1 MVNSGATPAQDNQWG
16 AIKYDNGL
24 IDSAMLQQLQDQFC
38 RANNLYLVCLGREE
52 GVITKAYGSREELSF
67 LHSLVDKQAYMNLI
81 MRAEHD
87 WVETMLEQQV
97 SQACIKMCS
106 IATRIEKK
114 VEVIWVVIGLLRE
127 EMPEGIELPEY
138 MMTTTEKGF
147 YASAEFLASLSTQL
161 FEVKINQMIAQD
173 AMKKSLDS
181 ELEIKQ
187 QLDRTQAM
195 AEVIGMLESD
205 EGFTELTQRI
215 LKETCES
222 LQIAG
227 GFLIRENIDRR
238 TTDMIGEFVERSE
251 DSLIRHFQHI
261 DKDELPF
268 FNGKPYMISSSS
280 MMPEPFERFFKEN
293 GLSAA
298 VFQPMEVNDNGLLM
312 YLGFFEKGNKREWES
327 EDIKFISGVK
337 RVIQSILIKRIAK
350 NSLASSYASL
360 EAILENTGCGILVV
374 DYNTR
379 SILYTNQ
386 KLKDLFSHTIA
397 AGNLEE
403 LVFGEEE
410 EKKTHYYDE
419 VYYVEEERWLDVHKT
434 EIDWVDGRRVG
445 LCTLY
450 DITDKKLYQKKIENQ
465 ANNDFLT
472 GLYNRMRCEQDLGR
486 YIAKAQAVNCE
497 GALLYID
504 LDDFKH
510 INDGLGHPYGDVLLK
525 AISHSLQRIEGI
537 EKSCYRMGGDEFIV
551 IISEAVY
558 PQMER
563 ILRDIDSIFSKP
575 WFLKGEDYYC
585 TMSMGITCFP
595 SDGNSVDD
603 LIRKA
608 DMALMTAKRRG
619 KNCVEYY
626 NDKDQAST
634 YRRLDMEKNMRTA
647 AMNACKEFEV
657 YYQPIVAVQEDGT
670 PCCGAEALVRWNSS
684 VLGFVSPEDFIPLAE
699 YLGLI
704 NPIGEF
710 VLEQAAKRCKY
721 WNDMG
726 HPNYKVNVNLSVVQL
741 LQNDIIK
748 KIKKVLDE
756 TRINPRNLTLEVT
769 ESLAI
774 NDMEHMKRILSEI
787 KSLGVKVALDDFGTG
802 YSSLNHI
809 REMPIDVIKID
820 RCFIEHLGE
829 DDFSDAFVKMVNE
842 LANTIGVKVCVEG
855 VETKLQLDVA
865 CGMRVSMIQGYYFGI
880 PMKIAEFEEKYLS
893 VPQL

>member
-38 RANNLYLVCLGREE
+38 HANNLYLVCLGREE

-114 VEVIWVVIGLLRE
+114 VEVIWVVIGLLRDA
-127 EMPEGIELPEY
+127 MPEGIELPEY

-227 GFLIRENIDRR
+227 GFLIRENIDRQ

-298 VFQPMEVNDNGLLM
+298 VFQPMEVNDNGPLM

-397 AGNLEE
+397 AGNLEK

-558 PQMER
+558 PQTER

-855 VETKLQLDVA
+855 VETKQQLDVA
-865 CGMRVSMIQGYYFGI
+865 CDMRVSMIQGYYFGK
-880 PMKIAEFEEKYLS
+880 PMKIAEFEEKYL
-893 VPQL
+893 

>member
-38 RANNLYLVCLGREE
+38 HANNLYLVCLGREE

-114 VEVIWVVIGLLRE
+114 VEVIWVVIGLLRDA
-127 EMPEGIELPEY
+127 MPEGIELPEY

-181 ELEIKQ
+181 ELAIKQ

-563 ILRDIDSIFSKP
+563 ILCDIDSIFSKP

-865 CGMRVSMIQGYYFGI
+865 SDMKVSMIQGYYFGK
-880 PMKIAEFEEKYLS
+880 PMKIAEFEAKYL
-893 VPQL
+893 

>member
-106 IATRIEKK
+106 ISTRIEKK
-114 VEVIWVVIGLLRE
+114 VEVIWVVIGLLRDA
-127 EMPEGIELPEY
+127 MPEGIELPEY

-293 GLSAA
+293 GLSAV

-865 CGMRVSMIQGYYFGI
+865 SDMKVSMIQGYYFGK
-880 PMKIAEFEEKYLS
+880 PMKIAEFEEKYL
-893 VPQL
+893 

>member
-38 RANNLYLVCLGREE
+38 HANNLYLVCLGREE
-52 GVITKAYGSREELSF
+52 GVITKAYGNREELSL

-114 VEVIWVVIGLLRE
+114 VEVIWVVIGLLRDA
-127 EMPEGIELPEY
+127 MPEGIELPEY

-187 QLDRTQAM
+187 QLGRTQAM

-647 AMNACKEFEV
+647 AMNVCKEFEV

-855 VETKLQLDVA
+855 VETKQQLDVA
-865 CGMRVSMIQGYYFGI
+865 CDMRVSMIQGYYFGK
-880 PMKIAEFEEKYLS
+880 PMKIAEFEEKYL
-893 VPQL
+893 

>member
-1 MVNSGATPAQDNQWG
+1 MANSGSQSAKEYQQGIA
-16 AIKYDNGL
+16 KYDNGL

-67 LHSLVDKQAYMNLI
+67 LHSLVDKQAYMSLI

-87 WVETMLEQQV
+87 WIETMLEQQV
-97 SQACIKMCS
+97 GQACIKMCS
-106 IATRIEKK
+106 IATRLEEK
-114 VEVIWVVIGLLRE
+114 VEVIWVVIGILRDAV
-127 EMPEGIELPEY
+127 PEGVELPEY
-138 MMTTTEKGF
+138 MMTTTEKSF
-147 YASAEFLASLSTQL
+147 YASTEFLASLSAQL
-161 FEVKINQMIAQD
+161 FEVKINQLIAQD
-173 AMKKSLDS
+173 AMKKSLES
-181 ELEIKQ
+181 ENEMKH
-187 QLDRTQAM
+187 QLHRSQAM
-195 AEVIGMLESD
+195 TEVVRMLESD
-205 EGFTELTQRI
+205 EGFSELTVDI
-215 LKETCES
+215 LRETCES
-222 LQIAG
+222 LNLSG
-227 GFLIRENIDRR
+227 GFLIRENVDHK
-238 TTDMIGEFVERSE
+238 TTDMICEYVKNKE
-251 DSLIRHFQHI
+251 DSLISGFQ
-261 DKDELPF
+261 KKEKVQLPF
-268 FNGKPYMISSSS
+268 FNGKPYMISSDS
-280 MMPEPFERFFKEN
+280 MMPEAFERFFREN
-293 GLSAA
+293 DLSAA
-298 VFQPMEVNDNGLLM
+298 VFQPLEVSDHLLM
-312 YLGFFEKGNKREWES
+312 YVGFFEKEAFRVWES
-327 EDIKFISGVK
+327 DDIKFISGVK
-337 RVIQSILIKRIAK
+337 RVIQSILLKRIAK

-360 EAILENTGCGILVV
+360 EAILENAGCGIYVV
-374 DYNTR
+374 DYHTR

-386 KLKDLFSHTIA
+386 KLKDLFSRTIK
-397 AGNLEE
+397 AGNLEKI
-403 LVFGEEE
+403 VFAEEE

-419 VYYVEEERWLDVHKT
+419 VYFVEEERWLDVHKT
-434 EIDWVDGRRVG
+434 EIDWVDGRKVG

-510 INDGLGHPYGDVLLK
+510 INDGLGHQYGDVLLK

-537 EKSCYRMGGDEFIV
+537 ENSCYRMGGDEFIV

-585 TMSMGITCFP
+585 TMSMGISCFP

-619 KNCVEYY
+619 KNGVEYY

-657 YYQPIVAVQEDGT
+657 YYQPIVNAQEDGT
-670 PCCGAEALVRWNSS
+670 PCCGAEALIRWNSS

-748 KIKKVLDE
+748 KIKKVLEE

-855 VETKLQLDVA
+855 VETKKQLDIA
-865 CGMRVSMIQGYYFGI
+865 CDMNVCMIQGYYFGK
-880 PMKIAEFEEKYLS
+880 PMKIEEFEKKYL
-893 VPQL
+893 

>member
-16 AIKYDNGL
+16 VIKYDNGL

-38 RANNLYLVCLGREE
+38 HANNLYLVCLGREE

-114 VEVIWVVIGLLRE
+114 VEVIWVVIGLLRDA
-127 EMPEGIELPEY
+127 MPEGIELPEY

-181 ELEIKQ
+181 ELAIKQ

-312 YLGFFEKGNKREWES
+312 YLGFFEKENKREWES

-865 CGMRVSMIQGYYFGI
+865 CDMRVSMIQGYYFGK
-880 PMKIAEFEEKYLS
+880 PMKIAEFEEKYL
-893 VPQL
+893 

>member
-38 RANNLYLVCLGREE
+38 HANNLYLVCLGREE

-127 EMPEGIELPEY
+127 AVPEGIELPDY

-187 QLDRTQAM
+187 QLGRTQAM

-657 YYQPIVAVQEDGT
+657 YYQPIVAVQEDGA

-756 TRINPRNLTLEVT
+756 TRINPHNLTLEVT

-865 CGMRVSMIQGYYFGI
+865 CDMRVSMIQGYYFGK
-880 PMKIAEFEEKYLS
+880 PMKIAEFEAKYL
-893 VPQL
+893 

>member
-38 RANNLYLVCLGREE
+38 HANNLYLVCLGREE

-67 LHSLVDKQAYMNLI
+67 LHSLVDKQAYMNLV

-114 VEVIWVVIGLLRE
+114 VEVIWVVIGLLRDA
-127 EMPEGIELPEY
+127 MPEGIELPEY

-181 ELEIKQ
+181 ELAIKQ

-563 ILRDIDSIFSKP
+563 ILCDIDSIFSKP

-855 VETKLQLDVA
+855 VETEKQLDIA
-865 CGMRVSMIQGYYFGI
+865 CDMNVCMIQGYYFGK
-880 PMKIAEFEEKYLS
+880 PMKIEEFEKKYL
-893 VPQL
+893 

>member
-1 MVNSGATPAQDNQWG
+1 MANLGSQSAKEYQQGIA
-16 AIKYDNGL
+16 KYDNGL

-67 LHSLVDKQAYMNLI
+67 LHSLVDKQAYMSLI

-87 WVETMLEQQV
+87 WIETMLEQQV
-97 SQACIKMCS
+97 GQACIKMCS
-106 IATRIEKK
+106 IATRLEEK
-114 VEVIWVVIGLLRE
+114 VEVIWVVIGILRDAV
-127 EMPEGIELPEY
+127 PEGVELPEY
-138 MMTTTEKGF
+138 MMTTTEKSF
-147 YASAEFLASLSTQL
+147 YASTEFLASLSAQL
-161 FEVKINQMIAQD
+161 FEVKINQLIAQD
-173 AMKKSLDS
+173 AMKKSLES
-181 ELEIKQ
+181 ENEMKH
-187 QLDRTQAM
+187 QLHRSQAM
-195 AEVIGMLESD
+195 TEVVRMLESD
-205 EGFTELTQRI
+205 EGFSELTVDI
-215 LKETCES
+215 LRETCES
-222 LQIAG
+222 LDLSG
-227 GFLIRENIDRR
+227 GFLIRENVDHK
-238 TTDMIGEFVERSE
+238 TTDMICEYVKNKE
-251 DSLIRHFQHI
+251 DSLISGFQ
-261 DKDELPF
+261 KKEKVQLPF
-268 FNGKPYMISSSS
+268 FNGKPYMISSDS
-280 MMPEPFERFFKEN
+280 MMPEAFERFFREN
-293 GLSAA
+293 DLSAA
-298 VFQPMEVNDNGLLM
+298 VFQPLEVSDHLLM
-312 YLGFFEKGNKREWES
+312 YVGFFEKEAFRVWES
-327 EDIKFISGVK
+327 DDIKFISGVK
-337 RVIQSILIKRIAK
+337 RVIQSILLKRIAK

-360 EAILENTGCGILVV
+360 EAILENAGCGIYVV
-374 DYNTR
+374 DYHTR

-386 KLKDLFSHTIA
+386 KLKDLFSRTIK
-397 AGNLEE
+397 AGNLEKI
-403 LVFGEEE
+403 VFAEEE

-419 VYYVEEERWLDVHKT
+419 VYFVEEERWLDVHKT
-434 EIDWVDGRRVG
+434 EIDWVDGRKVG

-510 INDGLGHPYGDVLLK
+510 INDGLGHQYGDVLLK

-537 EKSCYRMGGDEFIV
+537 ENSCYRMGGDEFIV

-585 TMSMGITCFP
+585 TMSMGISCFP

-657 YYQPIVAVQEDGT
+657 YYQPIVNAQEDGT
-670 PCCGAEALVRWNSS
+670 PCCGAEALIRWNSS

-710 VLEQAAKRCKY
+710 VLQEAAKRCKY

-748 KIKKVLDE
+748 KIKKVIDD

-787 KSLGVKVALDDFGTG
+787 KALGVKVALDDFGTG

-855 VETKLQLDVA
+855 VETKKQLDVA
-865 CGMRVSMIQGYYFGI
+865 CDMKVCMIQGYYFGK
-880 PMKIAEFEEKYLS
+880 PMKIEDFEKKYL
-893 VPQL
+893 

>member
-38 RANNLYLVCLGREE
+38 HANNLYLVCLGREE

-114 VEVIWVVIGLLRE
+114 VEVIWVVIGLLRDA
-127 EMPEGIELPEY
+127 MPEGIELPEY

-298 VFQPMEVNDNGLLM
+298 VFQPMEVNDNGPLM

-386 KLKDLFSHTIA
+386 KLKDLFLHTIA

-756 TRINPRNLTLEVT
+756 TKINPRNLTLEVT

-865 CGMRVSMIQGYYFGI
+865 CDMRVSMIQGYYFGK
-880 PMKIAEFEEKYLS
+880 PMKIAEFEEKYL
-893 VPQL
+893 

>member
-38 RANNLYLVCLGREE
+38 HANNLYLVCLGREE

-127 EMPEGIELPEY
+127 AVPEGIELPDY

-251 DSLIRHFQHI
+251 DSMIRHFQHI

-472 GLYNRMRCEQDLGR
+472 GLYNRMHCEQDLGR

-865 CGMRVSMIQGYYFGI
+865 SDMKVSMIQGYYFGK
-880 PMKIAEFEEKYLS
+880 PMKIAEFEAKYL
-893 VPQL
+893 

>member
-38 RANNLYLVCLGREE
+38 HANNLYLVCLGREE

-114 VEVIWVVIGLLRE
+114 VEVIWVVIGLLRDA
-127 EMPEGIELPEY
+127 MPEGIELPEY

-608 DMALMTAKRRG
+608 DMALMTAKHRG

-865 CGMRVSMIQGYYFGI
+865 SDMRVSMIQGYYFGK
-880 PMKIAEFEEKYLS
+880 PMKIAEFEEKYL
-893 VPQL
+893 

>member
-38 RANNLYLVCLGREE
+38 HANNLYLVCLGREE

-114 VEVIWVVIGLLRE
+114 VEVIWVVIGLLRDA
-127 EMPEGIELPEY
+127 MPEGIELPEY

-181 ELEIKQ
+181 ELAIKQ

-486 YIAKAQAVNCE
+486 YIAKAQAVSCE

-510 INDGLGHPYGDVLLK
+510 INDGLGHQYGDVLLK

-563 ILRDIDSIFSKP
+563 ILCDIDSIFSKP

-657 YYQPIVAVQEDGT
+657 YYQPIVAVQEDGE

-865 CGMRVSMIQGYYFGI
+865 CDMRVSMIQGYYFGK
-880 PMKIAEFEEKYLS
+880 PMKIEEFEKKYL
-893 VPQL
+893 

>member
-1 MVNSGATPAQDNQWG
+1 MANSGSQSAKEYQQGIA
-16 AIKYDNGL
+16 KYDNGL

-67 LHSLVDKQAYMNLI
+67 LHSLVDKQAYMSLI

-87 WVETMLEQQV
+87 WIETMLEQQV
-97 SQACIKMCS
+97 GHACIKMCS
-106 IATRIEKK
+106 IATRLEEK
-114 VEVIWVVIGLLRE
+114 VEVIWVVIGILRDAV
-127 EMPEGIELPEY
+127 PEGVELPEY
-138 MMTTTEKGF
+138 MMTTTEKSF
-147 YASAEFLASLSTQL
+147 YASTEFLASLSAQL
-161 FEVKINQMIAQD
+161 FEVKINQLIAQD
-173 AMKKSLDS
+173 AMKKSLES
-181 ELEIKQ
+181 ENEMKH
-187 QLDRTQAM
+187 QLHRSQAM
-195 AEVIGMLESD
+195 TEVVRMLESD
-205 EGFTELTQRI
+205 EGFSELTVDI
-215 LKETCES
+215 LRETCES
-222 LQIAG
+222 LDLSG
-227 GFLIRENIDRR
+227 GFLIRENVDHK
-238 TTDMIGEFVERSE
+238 TTDMICEYVKNKE
-251 DSLIRHFQHI
+251 DSLISGFQ
-261 DKDELPF
+261 KKEKVQLPF
-268 FNGKPYMISSSS
+268 FNGKPYMISSDS
-280 MMPEPFERFFKEN
+280 MMPEAFERFFREN
-293 GLSAA
+293 DLSAA
-298 VFQPMEVNDNGLLM
+298 VFQPLEVSDHLLM
-312 YLGFFEKGNKREWES
+312 YVGFFEKEAFRVWES
-327 EDIKFISGVK
+327 DDIKFISGVK
-337 RVIQSILIKRIAK
+337 RVIQSILLKRIAK

-360 EAILENTGCGILVV
+360 EAILENAGCGIYVV
-374 DYNTR
+374 DYHTR

-386 KLKDLFSHTIA
+386 KLKDLFSRTIK
-397 AGNLEE
+397 AGKLEE
-403 LVFGEEE
+403 IVFAEEE

-419 VYYVEEERWLDVHKT
+419 VYFVEEERWLDVHKT
-434 EIDWVDGRRVG
+434 EIDWVDGRKVG

-510 INDGLGHPYGDVLLK
+510 INDGLGHQYGDVLLK
-525 AISHSLQRIEGI
+525 AISHSFQRIEGI
-537 EKSCYRMGGDEFIV
+537 ENSCYRMGGDEFIV

-585 TMSMGITCFP
+585 TMSMGIACFP

-657 YYQPIVAVQEDGT
+657 YYQPIVNAQEDGT
-670 PCCGAEALVRWNSS
+670 PCCGAEALIRWNSS

-710 VLEQAAKRCKY
+710 VLQEAAKRCKY

-748 KIKKVLDE
+748 KIKKVIDD

-787 KSLGVKVALDDFGTG
+787 KALGVKVALDDFGTG

-855 VETKLQLDVA
+855 VETKKQLDVA
-865 CGMRVSMIQGYYFGI
+865 CDMKVCMIQGYYFGK
-880 PMKIAEFEEKYLS
+880 PMKIEDFEKKYL
-893 VPQL
+893 

>member
-1 MVNSGATPAQDNQWG
+1 MANSGSQSAKEYQQGIA
-16 AIKYDNGL
+16 KYDNGL

-67 LHSLVDKQAYMNLI
+67 LHSLVDKQAYMSLI

-87 WVETMLEQQV
+87 WIETMLEQQV
-97 SQACIKMCS
+97 GQACIKMCS
-106 IATRIEKK
+106 IATRLEEK
-114 VEVIWVVIGLLRE
+114 VEVIWVVIGILRDAV
-127 EMPEGIELPEY
+127 PEGVELPEY
-138 MMTTTEKGF
+138 MMTTTEKSF
-147 YASAEFLASLSTQL
+147 YASTEFLASLSAQL
-161 FEVKINQMIAQD
+161 FEVKINQLIAQD
-173 AMKKSLDS
+173 AMKKSLES
-181 ELEIKQ
+181 ENAMKH
-187 QLDRTQAM
+187 QLHRSQAM
-195 AEVIGMLESD
+195 TEVVRMLESD
-205 EGFTELTQRI
+205 EGFSELTVDI
-215 LKETCES
+215 LRETCES
-222 LQIAG
+222 LNLSG
-227 GFLIRENIDRR
+227 GFLIRENVDHK
-238 TTDMIGEFVERSE
+238 TTDMICEYVKNKE
-251 DSLIRHFQHI
+251 DSLISGFQ
-261 DKDELPF
+261 KKEKVQLPF
-268 FNGKPYMISSSS
+268 FNGKPYMISSDS
-280 MMPEPFERFFKEN
+280 MMPEAFERFFREN
-293 GLSAA
+293 DLSAA
-298 VFQPMEVNDNGLLM
+298 VFQPLEVSDHLLM
-312 YLGFFEKGNKREWES
+312 YVGFFEKEAFRVWES
-327 EDIKFISGVK
+327 DDIKFISGVK
-337 RVIQSILIKRIAK
+337 RVIQSILLKRIAK

-360 EAILENTGCGILVV
+360 EAILENAGCGIYVV
-374 DYNTR
+374 DYHTR

-386 KLKDLFSHTIA
+386 KLKDLFSRTIK
-397 AGNLEE
+397 AGKLEE
-403 LVFGEEE
+403 IVFAEEE

-419 VYYVEEERWLDVHKT
+419 VYFVEEERWLDVHKT
-434 EIDWVDGRRVG
+434 EIDWVDGRKVG

-510 INDGLGHPYGDVLLK
+510 INDGLGHQYGDVLLK

-537 EKSCYRMGGDEFIV
+537 ENSCYRMGGDEFIV

-585 TMSMGITCFP
+585 TMSMGISCFP

-657 YYQPIVAVQEDGT
+657 YYQPIVNAQEDGT
-670 PCCGAEALVRWNSS
+670 PCCGAEALIRWNSS

-710 VLEQAAKRCKY
+710 VLQEAAKRCKY

-748 KIKKVLDE
+748 KIKKVIDD

-787 KSLGVKVALDDFGTG
+787 KALGVKVALDDFGTG

-855 VETKLQLDVA
+855 VETKKQLDVA
-865 CGMRVSMIQGYYFGI
+865 CDMKVCMIQGYYFGK
-880 PMKIAEFEEKYLS
+880 PMKIEDFEKKYL
-893 VPQL
+893 

>member
-38 RANNLYLVCLGREE
+38 HANNLYLVCLGREE

-114 VEVIWVVIGLLRE
+114 VEVIWVVIGLLRDA
-127 EMPEGIELPEY
+127 MPEGIELPEY

-181 ELEIKQ
+181 ELAIKQ

-312 YLGFFEKGNKREWES
+312 YLGFFEKENKREWES

-563 ILRDIDSIFSKP
+563 ILCDIDSIFSKP

-657 YYQPIVAVQEDGT
+657 YYQPIVAVQEDGE

-865 CGMRVSMIQGYYFGI
+865 CDMRVSMIQGYYFGK
-880 PMKIAEFEEKYLS
+880 PMKIAEFEEKYL
-893 VPQL
+893 

>member
-38 RANNLYLVCLGREE
+38 HANNLYLVCLGREE

-114 VEVIWVVIGLLRE
+114 VEVIWVVIGLLRDA
-127 EMPEGIELPEY
+127 MPEGIELPEY

-181 ELEIKQ
+181 ELAIKQ

-261 DKDELPF
+261 DKDEMPF

-563 ILRDIDSIFSKP
+563 ILCDIDSIFSKP

-748 KIKKVLDE
+748 KIKKVLEE

-855 VETKLQLDVA
+855 VETEKQLDIA
-865 CGMRVSMIQGYYFGI
+865 CDMNVCMIQGYYFGK
-880 PMKIAEFEEKYLS
+880 PMKIEEFEKKYL
-893 VPQL
+893 

>member
-38 RANNLYLVCLGREE
+38 HANNLYLVCLGREE

-114 VEVIWVVIGLLRE
+114 VEVIWVVIGLLRDA
-127 EMPEGIELPEY
+127 MPEGIELPEY

-181 ELEIKQ
+181 ELAIKQ

-855 VETKLQLDVA
+855 VETEKQLDIA
-865 CGMRVSMIQGYYFGI
+865 CDMNVCMIQGYYFGK
-880 PMKIAEFEEKYLS
+880 PMKIEEFEKKYL
-893 VPQL
+893 

>member
-1 MVNSGATPAQDNQWG
+1 MANSGSQSAKEYQQGIA
-16 AIKYDNGL
+16 KYDNGL

-67 LHSLVDKQAYMNLI
+67 LHSLVDKQAYMSLI

-87 WVETMLEQQV
+87 WIETMLEQQV
-97 SQACIKMCS
+97 GQACIKMCS
-106 IATRIEKK
+106 IATRLGEK
-114 VEVIWVVIGLLRE
+114 VEVIWVVIGILRDAV
-127 EMPEGIELPEY
+127 PEGVELPEY
-138 MMTTTEKGF
+138 MMTTTEKSF
-147 YASAEFLASLSTQL
+147 YASTEFLASLSAQL
-161 FEVKINQMIAQD
+161 FEVKINQLIAQD
-173 AMKKSLDS
+173 AMKKSLES
-181 ELEIKQ
+181 ENEMKH
-187 QLDRTQAM
+187 QLHRSQAM
-195 AEVIGMLESD
+195 TEVVRMLESD
-205 EGFTELTQRI
+205 EGFSELTVDI
-215 LKETCES
+215 LRETCES
-222 LQIAG
+222 LDLSG
-227 GFLIRENIDRR
+227 GFLIRENVDHK
-238 TTDMIGEFVERSE
+238 TTDMICEYVKNKE
-251 DSLIRHFQHI
+251 DSLISGFQ
-261 DKDELPF
+261 KKEKVQLPF
-268 FNGKPYMISSSS
+268 FNGKPYMISSDS
-280 MMPEPFERFFKEN
+280 MMPEAFERFFREN
-293 GLSAA
+293 DLSAA
-298 VFQPMEVNDNGLLM
+298 VFQPLEVSDHLLM
-312 YLGFFEKGNKREWES
+312 YVGFFEKEAFRVWES
-327 EDIKFISGVK
+327 DDIKFISGVK
-337 RVIQSILIKRIAK
+337 RVIQSILLKRIAK

-360 EAILENTGCGILVV
+360 EAILENAGCGIYVV
-374 DYNTR
+374 DYHTR

-386 KLKDLFSHTIA
+386 KLKDLFSRTIK
-397 AGNLEE
+397 AGKLEE
-403 LVFGEEE
+403 IVFAEEE

-419 VYYVEEERWLDVHKT
+419 VYFVEEERWLDVHKT
-434 EIDWVDGRRVG
+434 EIDWVDGRKVG

-510 INDGLGHPYGDVLLK
+510 INDGLGHQYGDVLLK

-537 EKSCYRMGGDEFIV
+537 ENSCYRMGGDEFIV

-585 TMSMGITCFP
+585 TMSMGISCFP

-657 YYQPIVAVQEDGT
+657 YYQPIVNAQEDGT
-670 PCCGAEALVRWNSS
+670 PCCGAEALIRWNSS

-710 VLEQAAKRCKY
+710 VLQEAAKRCKY

-748 KIKKVLDE
+748 KIKQVIDD
-756 TRINPRNLTLEVT
+756 TRINPSNLTLEVT

-787 KSLGVKVALDDFGTG
+787 KALGVKVALDDFGTG

-855 VETKLQLDVA
+855 VETKKQLDVA
-865 CGMRVSMIQGYYFGI
+865 CDMKVCMIQGYYFGK
-880 PMKIAEFEEKYLS
+880 PMQIEDFEKKYL
-893 VPQL
+893 

>member
-1 MVNSGATPAQDNQWG
+1 MANSGSQSAKEYQQGIA
-16 AIKYDNGL
+16 KYDNGL

-67 LHSLVDKQAYMNLI
+67 LHSLVDKQAYMSLI

-87 WVETMLEQQV
+87 WIETMLEQQV
-97 SQACIKMCS
+97 GQACIKMCS
-106 IATRIEKK
+106 IATRLEEK
-114 VEVIWVVIGLLRE
+114 VEVIWVVIGILRDAV
-127 EMPEGIELPEY
+127 PEGVELPEY
-138 MMTTTEKGF
+138 MMTTTEKSF
-147 YASAEFLASLSTQL
+147 YASTEFLASLSAQL
-161 FEVKINQMIAQD
+161 FEVKINQLIAQD
-173 AMKKSLDS
+173 AMKKSLES
-181 ELEIKQ
+181 ENEMKH
-187 QLDRTQAM
+187 QLHRSQAM
-195 AEVIGMLESD
+195 TEVVRMLESD
-205 EGFTELTQRI
+205 EGFSELTVDI
-215 LKETCES
+215 LRETCES
-222 LQIAG
+222 LDLSG
-227 GFLIRENIDRR
+227 GFLIRENVDHK
-238 TTDMIGEFVERSE
+238 TTDMICDYVKNKE
-251 DSLIRHFQHI
+251 DSLISGFQ
-261 DKDELPF
+261 KKEKVQLPF
-268 FNGKPYMISSSS
+268 FNGKPYMISSDS
-280 MMPEPFERFFKEN
+280 MMPEAFERFFREN
-293 GLSAA
+293 DLSAA
-298 VFQPMEVNDNGLLM
+298 VFQPLEVSDHLLM
-312 YLGFFEKGNKREWES
+312 YVGFFEKEAFRVWES
-327 EDIKFISGVK
+327 DDIKFISGVK
-337 RVIQSILIKRIAK
+337 RVIQSILLKRIAK

-360 EAILENTGCGILVV
+360 EAILENAGCGIYVV
-374 DYNTR
+374 DYHTR

-386 KLKDLFSHTIA
+386 KLKDLFSRTIK
-397 AGNLEE
+397 AGKLEE
-403 LVFGEEE
+403 IVFAEEE

-419 VYYVEEERWLDVHKT
+419 VYFVEEERWLDVHKT
-434 EIDWVDGRRVG
+434 EIDWVDGRKVG

-510 INDGLGHPYGDVLLK
+510 INDGLGHQYGDVLLK
-525 AISHSLQRIEGI
+525 AISHSFQRIEGI
-537 EKSCYRMGGDEFIV
+537 ENSCYRMGGDEFIV

-585 TMSMGITCFP
+585 TMSMGIACFP

-657 YYQPIVAVQEDGT
+657 YYQPIVNAQEDGT
-670 PCCGAEALVRWNSS
+670 PCCGAEALIRWNSS

-710 VLEQAAKRCKY
+710 VLQEAAKRCKY

-748 KIKKVLDE
+748 KIKKVIDD

-787 KSLGVKVALDDFGTG
+787 KALGVKVALDDFGTG

-855 VETKLQLDVA
+855 VETKKQLDVA
-865 CGMRVSMIQGYYFGI
+865 CDMKVCMIQGYYFGK
-880 PMKIAEFEEKYLS
+880 PMKIEDFEKKYL
-893 VPQL
+893 

>member
-251 DSLIRHFQHI
+251 DSMIRHFQHI

-865 CGMRVSMIQGYYFGI
+865 CGMRVSMIQGYYFGK
-880 PMKIAEFEEKYLS
+880 PMKIAEFEEKYL
-893 VPQL
+893 

>member
-238 TTDMIGEFVERSE
+238 TTDMIGESVERSE

-280 MMPEPFERFFKEN
+280 MMPELFERFFKEN

-298 VFQPMEVNDNGLLM
+298 VFQPMEVNDNGPLM
-312 YLGFFEKGNKREWES
+312 YLGFFEKENKREWES

-865 CGMRVSMIQGYYFGI
+865 CDMRVSMIQGYYFGK
-880 PMKIAEFEEKYLS
+880 PMKIAEFEEKYL
-893 VPQL
+893 

>member
-114 VEVIWVVIGLLRE
+114 VEVIWVVIGLLRDA
-127 EMPEGIELPEY
+127 MPEGIELPEY

-251 DSLIRHFQHI
+251 DSMIRHFQHI

-865 CGMRVSMIQGYYFGI
+865 CDMRVSMIQGYYFGK
-880 PMKIAEFEEKYLS
+880 PMKIAEFEEKYL
-893 VPQL
+893 

>member
-38 RANNLYLVCLGREE
+38 HANNLYLVCLGREE

-114 VEVIWVVIGLLRE
+114 VEVIWVVIGLLRDA
-127 EMPEGIELPEY
+127 MPEGIELPEY

-181 ELEIKQ
+181 ELAIKQ

-280 MMPEPFERFFKEN
+280 MMPESFERFFKEN

-312 YLGFFEKGNKREWES
+312 YLGFFEKENKREWES

-563 ILRDIDSIFSKP
+563 ILCDIDSIFSKP

-657 YYQPIVAVQEDGT
+657 YYQPIVAVQEDGA

-865 CGMRVSMIQGYYFGI
+865 CDMKVSMIQGYYFGK
-880 PMKIAEFEEKYLS
+880 PMKIAEFEEKYL
-893 VPQL
+893 

>member
-1 MVNSGATPAQDNQWG
+1 MANSGSQSAKEYQQGIA
-16 AIKYDNGL
+16 KYDNGL

-67 LHSLVDKQAYMNLI
+67 LHSLVDKQAYMSLI

-87 WVETMLEQQV
+87 WIETMLEQQV
-97 SQACIKMCS
+97 GHACIKMCS
-106 IATRIEKK
+106 IATRLEEK
-114 VEVIWVVIGLLRE
+114 VEVIWVVIGILRDAV
-127 EMPEGIELPEY
+127 PEGVELPEY
-138 MMTTTEKGF
+138 MMTTTEKSF
-147 YASAEFLASLSTQL
+147 YASTEFLASLSAQL
-161 FEVKINQMIAQD
+161 FEVKINQLIAQD
-173 AMKKSLDS
+173 AMKKSLES
-181 ELEIKQ
+181 ENEMKH
-187 QLDRTQAM
+187 QLHRSQAM
-195 AEVIGMLESD
+195 TEVVRMLESD
-205 EGFTELTQRI
+205 EGFSELTVDI
-215 LKETCES
+215 LRETCES
-222 LQIAG
+222 LDLSG
-227 GFLIRENIDRR
+227 GFLIRENVDHK
-238 TTDMIGEFVERSE
+238 TTDMICEYVKNKE
-251 DSLIRHFQHI
+251 DSLISGFQ
-261 DKDELPF
+261 KKEKVQLPF
-268 FNGKPYMISSSS
+268 FNGKPYMISSDS
-280 MMPEPFERFFKEN
+280 MMPEAFERFFREN
-293 GLSAA
+293 DLSAA
-298 VFQPMEVNDNGLLM
+298 VFQPLEVSDHLLM
-312 YLGFFEKGNKREWES
+312 YVGFFEKEAFRVWES
-327 EDIKFISGVK
+327 DDIKFISGVK
-337 RVIQSILIKRIAK
+337 RVIQSILLKRIAK

-360 EAILENTGCGILVV
+360 EAILENAGCGIYVV
-374 DYNTR
+374 DYHTR

-386 KLKDLFSHTIA
+386 KLKDLFSRTIK
-397 AGNLEE
+397 AGKLEE
-403 LVFGEEE
+403 IVFAEEE

-419 VYYVEEERWLDVHKT
+419 VYFVEEERWLDVHKT
-434 EIDWVDGRRVG
+434 EIDWVDGRKVG

-510 INDGLGHPYGDVLLK
+510 INDGLGHQYGDVLLK

-537 EKSCYRMGGDEFIV
+537 ENSCYRMGGDEFIV

-585 TMSMGITCFP
+585 TMSMGIACFP

-608 DMALMTAKRRG
+608 DMALMAAKRRG

-657 YYQPIVAVQEDGT
+657 YYQPIVNAQEDGT
-670 PCCGAEALVRWNSS
+670 PCCGAEALIRWNSS

-710 VLEQAAKRCKY
+710 VLQEAAKRCKY

-748 KIKKVLDE
+748 KIKKVIDD

-787 KSLGVKVALDDFGTG
+787 KALGVKVALDDFGTG

-855 VETKLQLDVA
+855 VETKKQLDVA
-865 CGMRVSMIQGYYFGI
+865 CDMKVCMIQGYYFGK
-880 PMKIAEFEEKYLS
+880 PMKIEDFEKKYL
-893 VPQL
+893 

>member
-38 RANNLYLVCLGREE
+38 HANNLYLVCLGREE

-114 VEVIWVVIGLLRE
+114 VEVIWVVIGLLRDA
-127 EMPEGIELPEY
+127 MPEGIELPEY

-181 ELEIKQ
+181 ELAIKQ

-865 CGMRVSMIQGYYFGI
+865 CDMRVSMIQGYYFGK
-880 PMKIAEFEEKYLS
+880 PMKIEEFEKKYL
-893 VPQL
+893 

>member
-106 IATRIEKK
+106 ISTRIEKK
-114 VEVIWVVIGLLRE
+114 VEVIWVVIGLLRDA
-127 EMPEGIELPEY
+127 MPEGIELPEY

-222 LQIAG
+222 LRIAG

-397 AGNLEE
+397 AGNLEK

-865 CGMRVSMIQGYYFGI
+865 CDMRVSMIQGYYFGK
-880 PMKIAEFEEKYLS
+880 PMKIAEFEEKYL
-893 VPQL
+893 

>member
-1 MVNSGATPAQDNQWG
+1 MANSGSQSAKEYQQEIA
-16 AIKYDNGL
+16 KYDNGL

-67 LHSLVDKQAYMNLI
+67 LHSLVDKQAYMSLI

-87 WVETMLEQQV
+87 WIETMLEQQV
-97 SQACIKMCS
+97 GQACIKMCS
-106 IATRIEKK
+106 IATRLEEK
-114 VEVIWVVIGLLRE
+114 VEVIWVVIGILRDAV
-127 EMPEGIELPEY
+127 PEGVELPEY
-138 MMTTTEKGF
+138 MMTTTEKSF
-147 YASAEFLASLSTQL
+147 YASTEFLASLSAQL
-161 FEVKINQMIAQD
+161 FEVKINQLIAQD
-173 AMKKSLDS
+173 AMKKSLES
-181 ELEIKQ
+181 ENEMKH
-187 QLDRTQAM
+187 QLHRSQAM
-195 AEVIGMLESD
+195 TEVVRMLESD
-205 EGFTELTQRI
+205 EGFSELTVDI
-215 LKETCES
+215 LRETCES
-222 LQIAG
+222 LNLSG
-227 GFLIRENIDRR
+227 GFLIRENVDHK
-238 TTDMIGEFVERSE
+238 TTDMICEYVKNKE
-251 DSLIRHFQHI
+251 DSLISGFQ
-261 DKDELPF
+261 KKEKVQLPF
-268 FNGKPYMISSSS
+268 FNGKPYMISSDS
-280 MMPEPFERFFKEN
+280 MMPEAFERFFREN
-293 GLSAA
+293 DLSAA
-298 VFQPMEVNDNGLLM
+298 VFQPLEVSDHLLM
-312 YLGFFEKGNKREWES
+312 YVGFFEKEAFRVWES
-327 EDIKFISGVK
+327 DDIKFISGVK
-337 RVIQSILIKRIAK
+337 RVIQSILLKRIAK

-360 EAILENTGCGILVV
+360 EAILENAGCGIYVV
-374 DYNTR
+374 DYHTR

-386 KLKDLFSHTIA
+386 KLKDLFSRTIK
-397 AGNLEE
+397 AGKLEE
-403 LVFGEEE
+403 IVFAEEE

-419 VYYVEEERWLDVHKT
+419 VYFVEEERWLDVHKT
-434 EIDWVDGRRVG
+434 EIDWVDGREVG

-510 INDGLGHPYGDVLLK
+510 INDGLGHQYGDVLLK

-537 EKSCYRMGGDEFIV
+537 ENSCYRMGGDEFIV

-585 TMSMGITCFP
+585 TMSMGISCFP

-619 KNCVEYY
+619 KNGVEYY

-657 YYQPIVAVQEDGT
+657 YYQPIVNAQEDGT
-670 PCCGAEALVRWNSS
+670 PCCGAEALIRWNSS

-710 VLEQAAKRCKY
+710 VLQEAAKRCKY

-748 KIKKVLDE
+748 KIKKVIDD

-787 KSLGVKVALDDFGTG
+787 KALGVKVALDDFGTG

-855 VETKLQLDVA
+855 VETKKQLDVA
-865 CGMRVSMIQGYYFGI
+865 CDMKVCMIQGYYFGK
-880 PMKIAEFEEKYLS
+880 PMKIEDFEKKYL
-893 VPQL
+893 

>member
-38 RANNLYLVCLGREE
+38 HANNLYLVCLGREE

-114 VEVIWVVIGLLRE
+114 VEVIWVVIGLLRDA
-127 EMPEGIELPEY
+127 MPEGIELPEY

-181 ELEIKQ
+181 ELAIKQ

-261 DKDELPF
+261 DKHELPF

-855 VETKLQLDVA
+855 VETEKQLDIA
-865 CGMRVSMIQGYYFGI
+865 CDMNVCMIQGYYFGK
-880 PMKIAEFEEKYLS
+880 PMKIEEFEKKYL
-893 VPQL
+893 

>member
-81 MRAEHD
+81 LRAEHD

-238 TTDMIGEFVERSE
+238 TTDMIGESVERSE

-397 AGNLEE
+397 AGNLEK

-865 CGMRVSMIQGYYFGI
+865 SDMKVSMIQGYYFGK
-880 PMKIAEFEEKYLS
+880 PMKIAEFEAKYL
-893 VPQL
+893 

>member
-38 RANNLYLVCLGREE
+38 HANNLYLVCLGREE

-127 EMPEGIELPEY
+127 AVPEGIELPDY

-251 DSLIRHFQHI
+251 DSMIRHFQHI

-647 AMNACKEFEV
+647 AMNVCKEFEV

-855 VETKLQLDVA
+855 VETKQQLDVA
-865 CGMRVSMIQGYYFGI
+865 CDMRVSMIQGYYFGK
-880 PMKIAEFEEKYLS
+880 PMKIAEFEAKYL
-893 VPQL
+893 

>member
-1 MVNSGATPAQDNQWG
+1 MANSGSQSAKEYQQGIA
-16 AIKYDNGL
+16 KYDNGL

-67 LHSLVDKQAYMNLI
+67 LHSLVDKQAYMSLI

-87 WVETMLEQQV
+87 WIETMLEQQV
-97 SQACIKMCS
+97 GQACIKMCS
-106 IATRIEKK
+106 IATRLEEK
-114 VEVIWVVIGLLRE
+114 VEVIWVVIGILRDAV
-127 EMPEGIELPEY
+127 PEGVELPEY
-138 MMTTTEKGF
+138 MMTTTEKSF
-147 YASAEFLASLSTQL
+147 YASTEFLASLSAQL
-161 FEVKINQMIAQD
+161 FEVKINQLIAQD
-173 AMKKSLDS
+173 AMKKSLES
-181 ELEIKQ
+181 ENEMKH
-187 QLDRTQAM
+187 QLHRSQAM
-195 AEVIGMLESD
+195 TEVVRMLESD
-205 EGFTELTQRI
+205 EGFSELTVDI
-215 LKETCES
+215 LRETCES
-222 LQIAG
+222 LDLSG
-227 GFLIRENIDRR
+227 GFLIRENVDHK
-238 TTDMIGEFVERSE
+238 TTDMICEYVKNKE
-251 DSLIRHFQHI
+251 DSLISGFQ
-261 DKDELPF
+261 KKEKVQLPF
-268 FNGKPYMISSSS
+268 FNGKPYMISSDS
-280 MMPEPFERFFKEN
+280 MMPEAFERFFREN
-293 GLSAA
+293 DLSAA
-298 VFQPMEVNDNGLLM
+298 VFQPLEVSDHLLM
-312 YLGFFEKGNKREWES
+312 YVGFFEKEAFRVWES
-327 EDIKFISGVK
+327 DDIKFISGVK
-337 RVIQSILIKRIAK
+337 RVIQSILLKRIAK

-360 EAILENTGCGILVV
+360 EAILENAGCGIYVV
-374 DYNTR
+374 DYHTR

-386 KLKDLFSHTIA
+386 KLKDLFSRTIK
-397 AGNLEE
+397 AGKLEE
-403 LVFGEEE
+403 IVFAEEE

-419 VYYVEEERWLDVHKT
+419 VYFVEEERWLDVHKT
-434 EIDWVDGRRVG
+434 EIDWVDGRKVG

-510 INDGLGHPYGDVLLK
+510 INDGLGHQYGDVLLK
-525 AISHSLQRIEGI
+525 AISHSFQRIEGI
-537 EKSCYRMGGDEFIV
+537 ENSCYRMGGDEFIV

-585 TMSMGITCFP
+585 TMSMGIACFP

-657 YYQPIVAVQEDGT
+657 YYQPIVNAQEDGT
-670 PCCGAEALVRWNSS
+670 PCCDAEALIRWNSS

-710 VLEQAAKRCKY
+710 VLQEAAKRCKY

-748 KIKKVLDE
+748 KIKKVIDD

-787 KSLGVKVALDDFGTG
+787 KALGVKVALDDFGTG

-855 VETKLQLDVA
+855 VETKKQLDVA
-865 CGMRVSMIQGYYFGI
+865 CDMKVCMIQGYYFGK
-880 PMKIAEFEEKYLS
+880 PMKIEDFEKKYL
-893 VPQL
+893 